1 MAKKFEKEYLVEAH
15 RFCMNNEPGL
25 RGDSKC
31 GCFSCISIF
40 HPQEIKEW
48 IDDEEKTAICPYCRT
63 DAVIGESSGYPITT
77 EFLREMNKQWF
88 DGNEALFE
96 IWSMR
101 SW

>member
-15 RFCMNNEPGL
+15 RFCINNEPRL

-48 IDDEEKTAICPYCRT
+48 IDGNETPFGTWEVGK
-63 DAVIGESSGYPITT
+63 SGYKKNS
-77 EFLREMNKQWF
+77 RDKNVY
-88 DGNEALFE
+88 
-96 IWSMR
+96 
-101 SW
+101 